1 MTQFEI
7 GQDVIHPTHG
17 AGEVVGIEK
26 MDLLEEFN
34 RYYVIEFD
42 DKRLTMRI
50 PVRKVDELKIRG
62 VMSKEKLSQ
71 VLTTLC
77 SMPQKLPS
85 HFKARRLEVE
95 ALIQSG
101 YPNKIAQAV
110 RELTW
115 REQSDRLN
123 KIDTK
128 LLSQGREMLIR
139 EIALVTGKDQNKARE
154 RIEHALAQAIAIK
167 AQQQPVEV
175 VAA

>member
-1 MTQFEI
+1 MPQFEV
-7 GQDVIHPTHG
+7 GQNVIHPTHG
-17 AGEVVGIEK
+17 AGEVIGIEQ

-34 RYYVIEFD
+34 RYYVIAFD
-42 DKRLTMRI
+42 AKRLTLRI
-50 PVRKVDELKIRG
+50 PVRKVDELKIRR
-62 VMSKEKLSQ
+62 VMSQEKLSQ

-85 HFKARRLEVE
+85 HFKARRREVE
-95 ALIQSG
+95 ELIQSG

-115 REQSDRLN
+115 REQNDRLN
-123 KIDTK
+123 KIDMK

-139 EIALVTGKDQNKARE
+139 EIALVTGNDQTKARE
-154 RIEHALAQAIAIK
+154 RLERALAQAMATK

-175 VAA
+175 VTA